1 MDIPRRIRVDQMTP
15 AELAIRE
22 AKRVV
27 EEAGCDVRLTNAIVL
42 LSQAQ
47 DAVADFVDG
56 VERVPLVACQ
66 HSATITTPPTTIG
79 AQPVTHCLACGL
91 FL

>member
-1 MDIPRRIRVDQMTP
+1 MIGFPRRCCVDQMTP

-27 EEAGCDVRLTNAIVL
+27 EEAGCDVHLTNAIVL

-47 DAVADFVDG
+47 ECVADFVD
-56 VERVPLVACQ
+56 VAI
-66 HSATITTPPTTIG
+66 SNAKIATMEPKP
-79 AQPVTHCLACGL
+79 
-91 FL
+91 